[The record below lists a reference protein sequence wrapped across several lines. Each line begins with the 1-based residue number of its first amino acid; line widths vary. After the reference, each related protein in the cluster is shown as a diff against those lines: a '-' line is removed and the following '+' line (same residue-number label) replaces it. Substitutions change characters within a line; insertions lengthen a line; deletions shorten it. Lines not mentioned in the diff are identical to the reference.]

1 VRFFAVCSNLVELK
15 IVCLLKIT
23 GSVELCIYLQLGTL
37 NMKKLLAMTAVAA
50 LTLSANVFAQEG
62 EAVYNKAC
70 QVCHSMG
77 VAGAPKSHDVAAW
90 EPRLAKGVDALVN
103 SVKTGLNAMPPGG
116 MCTDC
121 SDEDYEN
128 AIEFMSK

>member
-1 VRFFAVCSNLVELK
+1 
-15 IVCLLKIT
+15 
-23 GSVELCIYLQLGTL
+23 
-37 NMKKLLAMTAVAA
+37 MKKLLAMTAVAA

-90 EPRLAKGVDALVN
+90 EPRLAKGMDALVT
-103 SVKTGLNAMPPGG
+103 SVKSGLNAMPPGG

-121 SDEDYEN
+121 SDEDYKN

>member
-1 VRFFAVCSNLVELK
+1 
-15 IVCLLKIT
+15 
-23 GSVELCIYLQLGTL
+23 
-37 NMKKLLAMTAVAA
+37 MKKLLAMTAVAA
-50 LTLSANVFAQEG
+50 LTMAASVSAQEG

-77 VAGAPKSHDVAAW
+77 VAGAPKAHDAAQW
-90 EPRLAKGVDALVN
+90 EPRLAKGVDALVA
-103 SVKTGLNAMPPGG
+103 SVKGGLNAMPPGG

-121 SDEDYEN
+121 TDEDYKN

>member
-1 VRFFAVCSNLVELK
+1 
-15 IVCLLKIT
+15 
-23 GSVELCIYLQLGTL
+23 
-37 NMKKLLAMTAVAA
+37 MKKLLAMTAVAA
-50 LTLSANVFAQEG
+50 LTLSANVAAQDG
-62 EAVYNKAC
+62 EAVYTKAC

-90 EPRLAKGVDALVN
+90 EPRLAQGMDTLVATVKSGKG
-103 SVKTGLNAMPPGG
+103 AMPPGG

-121 SDEDYEN
+121 SDEDYKN

>member
-1 VRFFAVCSNLVELK
+1 MSFFAICSNLVVLK
-15 IVCLLKIT
+15 RVCLLNQRAAL
-23 GSVELCIYLQLGTL
+23 SFVYLQLGTL

-62 EAVYNKAC
+62 EAIYNKAC

-77 VAGAPKSHDVAAW
+77 VAGAPKVHDAAAW
-90 EPRLAKGVDALVN
+90 EPRLAKGLDALVG
-103 SVKTGLNAMPPGG
+103 SVKSGLNAMPPGG

-121 SDEDYEN
+121 TDDDYKN

>member
-1 VRFFAVCSNLVELK
+1 
-15 IVCLLKIT
+15 
-23 GSVELCIYLQLGTL
+23 
-37 NMKKLLAMTAVAA
+37 MKKLLAMTAVAA

-62 EAVYNKAC
+62 EAIYNKAC

-77 VAGAPKSHDVAAW
+77 VAGAPKVHNEAEWA
-90 EPRLAKGVDALVN
+90 PRLAKGTDALLA

-121 SDEDYEN
+121 TDDDYN
-128 AIEFMSK
+128 KAIEFMSKAK

>member
-1 VRFFAVCSNLVELK
+1 
-15 IVCLLKIT
+15 
-23 GSVELCIYLQLGTL
+23 
-37 NMKKLLAMTAVAA
+37 MKKLLAMTAVAA
-50 LTLSANVFAQEG
+50 LTLSSNVFAQDG

-77 VAGAPKSHDVAAW
+77 VAGAPKAHDAAAW
-90 EPRLAKGVDALVN
+90 EPRLATGMDVLIGT
-103 SVKTGLNAMPPGG
+103 VKTGKGAMPPGG

-121 SDEDYEN
+121 TDEDYQK